1 MRTLA
6 TCLALST
13 LLLCGCSIGPR
24 PGNWGAVAAV
34 PTLSLVD
41 RLVSLP
47 GGAVVASGVSPDN
60 HVTAVVFD
68 SAHSDWLPA
77 VESPLVTGLRDTDIL
92 ANGELLVTSPQG
104 NWRFRPSSS
113 SWRPAATMSHPR
125 SVYASSSLADGRLLI
140 CGGTDESHLALATC
154 ETYNPAID
162 HWAPS
167 ATMSTPRFGPL
178 AATLP
183 DGRVFVT
190 GGAFNPTQD
199 GSFDVNLD
207 PLDSS
212 EIFNPATAAFSP
224 APPYLDPVTDPT
236 LVSLADG
243 RLLAIGGRQGS
254 RTRTATTQELDPR
267 TGKWSIRASPTAFG
281 LGTLLPDGRV
291 FSGGGGLCGT
301 CSTNHPDGQ
310 IFSPP
315 YLFNSD
321 GTLRTQPTITSAP
334 PSATTGQTISVA
346 TGGPVSSFAMV
357 RYGEATHSVD
367 NDQRRIPL
375 SIASSNG
382 NTYQLA
388 IPSDP
393 GIALP
398 GPYMLFALDAN
409 GTPSVS
415 TASW

>member
-77 VESPLVTGLRDTDIL
+77 VESPLVPGLRDTDIL

-281 LGTLLPDGRV
+281 RGVPLPDGRV
-291 FSGGGGLCGT
+291 LLIGAPFGENFFGPSGAAGAIYDPAIDLWTPITPPPGTQAGLVGFGPGDAAPL
-301 CSTNHPDGQ
+301 PDGRVLTVS
-310 IFSPP
+310 FGDHPS
-315 YLFNSD
+315 
-321 GTLRTQPTITSAP
+321 SA
-334 PSATTGQTISVA
+334 V
-346 TGGPVSSFAMV
+346 F
-357 RYGEATHSVD
+357 
-367 NDQRRIPL
+367 
-375 SIASSNG
+375 
-382 NTYQLA
+382 
-388 IPSDP
+388 DP
-393 GIALP
+393 QALP
-398 GPYMLFALDAN
+398 PLPGRDLPLASREAVLGLAALVGALLLLVLARV
-409 GTPSVS
+409 G
-415 TASW
+415 WRRHG